1 MSTTKKRIN
10 ISLPK
15 DIEQTLEYMA
25 ERDNMPAAT
34 KAVYLI
40 KIAIELDEDGILN
53 DLAGK
58 RDKKGAKFVSH
69 KDAWL

>member
-25 ERDNMPAAT
+25 ERDKIPAAT

-40 KIAIELDEDGILN
+40 KIAIELDEDGVLN